1 MGTQMPG
8 VECGPHTG
16 YMAGRDSLASWKAHS
31 NLHLSKLLHDVAL
44 SGHLLGT
51 VSLPSCWLSNASAP
65 VCVVQ
70 MTCLQVQQRLC
81 EALPF
86 LFPPFS
92 GVGDLP

>member
-44 SGHLLGT
+44 SGHLLG
-51 VSLPSCWLSNASAP
+51 LLAFPAAGCQMPAHL
-65 VCVVQ
+65 CVW
-70 MTCLQVQQRLC
+70 CR
-81 EALPF
+81 
-86 LFPPFS
+86 
-92 GVGDLP
+92 